1 MTARTCAA
9 GEMNNVVTEFVMENN
24 QRRASISELA
34 YNRRGSGKAPHDGGG
49 DRAVVEEAEQRR
61 TDSSQRARRAPS
73 SSAPLC
79 WRPCAPADFSARPH
93 IGVAAPAVISCTQRY
108 PAPALSH
115 HRAVMAT
122 SSNNSDFVHVEGKGV
137 RCSPRLN
144 KFKQS
149 DIGLLKKTCSSLPKK
164 SCASTS
170 GNKKRKRA
178 ENGKEGCSFPKNMTL
193 WLLNHVNTELGTL
206 EFDGLSIPIRPL
218 IKKVI
223 GIPEGHMR
231 LKLTEDTD
239 HRLKEKFT
247 EGGRGQSLNKAIS
260 RMLLE
265 HNEDEFIVSFMMVA
279 LGVYLVPG
287 SNLTVHREY
296 LTAISDVKNIKNLNW
311 CNHVADYLFEAIHD
325 FRINTSINLNV
336 RGINVPQ
343 GTPRIAHITTAHID
357 EVKTIATSRSK
368 HADYDSIKIK
378 DIESTIYRDGESPLH
393 ESPQHMLSIG
403 YRQDVEEGVHDDA
416 TCVDEGQHTPDP
428 QGHIAAG
435 VDEEHM
441 NIGQHTPDPQGA
453 PAAAGDEEQMNMQDG
468 QVGQDPKSTRCD
480 ANPNNA
486 CDEPPVISELL
497 MKMKEKLKIRRTEII
512 STCMEQL
519 EFILDKSDNDIL
531 SEFSTELKKLARV
544 KGMASTSEGDAAVLG
559 TPNFNHGP
567 DKHTEAET
575 RSNYKAEE
583 IGRHS
588 GNVDATDF
596 AEVIA
601 IGAVAAHEVSQF
613 DIQNVRD
620 NNMDC

>member
-1 MTARTCAA
+1 MCPNHYPLTPSYPLSFPFPHPLHTAFHSRSA
-9 GEMNNVVTEFVMENN
+9 
-24 QRRASISELA
+24 QRSPRAVFLRSPSLVPLRSGRLLRASP
-34 YNRRGSGKAPHDGGG
+34 RRRCCTGG
-49 DRAVVEEAEQRR
+49 DIVHAAIPRAGALP
-61 TDSSQRARRAPS
+61 PS
-73 SSAPLC
+73 
-79 WRPCAPADFSARPH
+79 
-93 IGVAAPAVISCTQRY
+93 
-108 PAPALSH
+108 
-115 HRAVMAT
+115 
-122 SSNNSDFVHVEGKGV
+122 GKGV

-149 DIGLLKKTCSSLPKK
+149 DIGLSKKTCSSLPKK
-164 SCASTS
+164 SCASKHTVKLKVDKEVASTS
-170 GNKKRKRA
+170 GNKKRKVDKEVAATSGNKERKRA
-178 ENGKEGCSFPKNMTL
+178 ENGKEAQIIKLRCNRSNMSTTAAQLSPVQIRYVHNINFEKLLLIQGCSFPKDMTL

-206 EFDGLSIPIRPL
+206 EFDGLSIPIRSL

-223 GIPEGHMR
+223 GIIEGHMR

-239 HRLKEKFT
+239 HMLKEKFT

-265 HNEDEFIVSFMMVA
+265 HNEDKFVVSFMMVA

-311 CNHVADYLFEAIHD
+311 CNQVADYLFEAIRD

-368 HADYDSIKIK
+368 HADYDSI
-378 DIESTIYRDGESPLH
+378 
-393 ESPQHMLSIG
+393 
-403 YRQDVEEGVHDDA
+403 QDVEEGVHDDA

-441 NIGQHTPDPQGA
+441 NTGQHTPDPQGA
-453 PAAAGDEEQMNMQDG
+453 PAAAGDEEKMNMQDG
-468 QVGQDPKSTRCD
+468 QGGQDPKSTGCD

-519 EFILDKSDNDIL
+519 
-531 SEFSTELKKLARV
+531 
-544 KGMASTSEGDAAVLG
+544 
-559 TPNFNHGP
+559 
-567 DKHTEAET
+567 
-575 RSNYKAEE
+575 
-583 IGRHS
+583 
-588 GNVDATDF
+588 
-596 AEVIA
+596 
-601 IGAVAAHEVSQF
+601 
-613 DIQNVRD
+613 
-620 NNMDC
+620 